1 MNKDYEL
8 TLLARTDISE
18 EDVKMSLQ
26 ALKDIIISNGGTII
40 YAEYWGMRQLEYRIN
55 KNDNAIFYMIQINS
69 NKEINSLLEEKLRN
83 SDIFIRYLL
92 VLADEESLKIKTPN
106 CVSSSDCNEDGIVFD
121 KRYYNIVDS
130 VFKIKKYGED

>member
-1 MNKDYEL
+1 M
-8 TLLARTDISE
+8 
-18 EDVKMSLQ
+18 
-26 ALKDIIISNGGTII
+26 G
-40 YAEYWGMRQLEYRIN
+40 
-55 KNDNAIFYMIQINS
+55 INS